1 MRGDELLDVLEN
13 INPTLIERAS
23 RKPKRP
29 WLRWTAAAACLLML
43 VGLCALFLPGNL
55 RPLNPPSN
63 PSAPVL
69 NGPTT
74 IPNDPTQP
82 PQPII
87 GQPSKYTIYA
97 SFVSVDVSPG
107 VPDGS
112 IGPPPDIQPDTP
124 NDSPPSEGN
133 TTPSVNYIDISDL
146 DFSYSHRNNFVN
158 SSAAPSVELSFAG
171 RELYAEYSR
180 SFTNSLYQNDDP
192 QLQLLGSFDD
202 YRGDNYSVRIRQQ
215 DGGIT
220 FFVYFD
226 DRDVGGNLTEQQ
238 AKEMADAFVTEQ
250 FGEGFLTE
258 YAAQSIVPSSD
269 NRKRTISV
277 AYTKTICG
285 YNTTDRV
292 IVTYNMRGEIVGY
305 NANTKGV
312 FYAAYDVITPE
323 AIAAAE
329 EYLLS
334 HVSSEWHIG
343 EKKLVMDAGGT
354 FYLYVGMIKY
364 QDGLAMPAEMCINIT

>member
-29 WLRWTAAAACLLML
+29 WLRWTAAAACMALV
-43 VGLCALFLPGNL
+43 VGLCALFLPGKL
-55 RPLNPPSN
+55 RHLDLPSN
-63 PSAPVL
+63 PSAPIL
-69 NGPTT
+69 NGPTN
-74 IPNDPTQP
+74 IPDDPTSP
-82 PQPII
+82 PPPIH
-87 GQPSKYTIYA
+87 GQLSKYTIYT
-97 SFVSVDVSPG
+97 SFVSVDVSPD
-107 VPDGS
+107 VPNGS
-112 IGPPPDIQPDTP
+112 IGSQPDIQPDTP

-133 TTPSVNYIDISDL
+133 TTPSVNYSDISDL

-158 SSAAPSVELSFAG
+158 SSAAQSVELSFAG
-171 RELYAEYSR
+171 RALYAEYSR

-192 QLQLLGSFDD
+192 QLQLLGSFDE
-202 YRGDNYSVRIRQQ
+202 YSGENYSIRFRQG
-215 DGGIT
+215 DGSIT
-220 FFVYFD
+220 FFAYD

-258 YAAQSIVPSSD
+258 YASQSTAPSS
-269 NRKRTISV
+269 NNLERTIAV

-292 IVTYNMRGEIVGY
+292 IVSYNMQGEIVGY

-312 FYAAYDVITPE
+312 FYAADDVITPE

-329 EYLLS
+329 DYLLS